1 MKKNIITNKIT
12 PCCGLPFSVLY
23 WWVSNLTLNSEADR
37 QYIIS
42 TLSQNGMIRVDAWK
56 LLINSGTL
64 EADASLTKAEFLAWF
79 DCERQPSCEQLKLI
93 IEGYQM
99 GSWVGDLNEIRFENV
114 LGALKITDTAPT
126 TVGLYRLSDVGT
138 YTNLGGLVTTAGK
151 VNDAYFNGTTWSLIA
166 VDLPTVSLS
175 NLTNG
180 TATTIASSEKAT
192 GDLRKIT
199 EDPQLVLKG
208 AFFNNPYYE
217 FDGSGNLFFKPTE
230 FGGVGGNV
238 FFIRGGYLSDWQCNL
253 STFLSEIS
261 VNTDPSIALFN
272 QTSPL
277 GETGCIRLNNA
288 TTATL
293 YFNPT
298 TQKFVIQSRVA
309 QKTGWI
315 KLIENNQGR
324 IGRCV
329 EENAILNSISNVQ
342 NNKNRNI
349 SFLSASAFVPNI
361 DTATSTLDFGT
372 DGQLIIG
379 DVNFPLSDVK
389 FRTVSITPS
398 NYAGSAVRL
407 YFNSISNEFV
417 VRAFQNP
424 IYGAPT
430 RDEILI
436 GSVRK
441 GTNWV
446 ASFPFPV
453 AINGSAVNPSDVA
466 RIRSTVSLIPSIEG
480 NLPTIDETSETLDL
494 GANPLLLVN
503 GKTFDLASLNSSDA
517 SQYRAIPLKGSLT
530 TSARKLYFNLATNR
544 FELFA
549 WNTVVTAT
557 NLVLVGGIRKAT
569 NNRIEASFPFRF
581 RRSNDVVSTS
591 QYFNKDVGVKFIAH
605 RGVTFFDAPENTL
618 DSAKDAKALG
628 FKYSE
633 FDCLETSDN
642 EFVIMHDASINRTM
656 VNNDGYE
663 IATTVN
669 VASTTL
675 SNLRANYKLRGASK
689 FQKKIPTLDEYLK
702 NLSQL
707 NLHPVVEVK
716 YNMPAS
722 SVAKFVQTFRKYF
735 KDEEV
740 IILCFWSSVLNN
752 IKAVMNA
759 QFYLLGSTDVTATA
773 TANGL
778 NANLEQNI
786 INSTIVNYC
795 ATNNI
800 ELITWT
806 NSLDGI
812 AYLNRMINNGVGW
825 ISTDVMPAYDLEK
838 IPNLEVKSKENFS
851 DFSLVNV
858 TASGGQATMQP
869 NGEINFNQS
878 SGLSTKDAIFIELE
892 FQGKLTFQLG
902 NSVGWIVN
910 FEIENSEFS
919 LVKIP
924 MLNKVAGA
932 FSLKLKNT
940 GTTNALVNDLNFR
953 IFNL

>member
-1 MKKNIITNKIT
+1 M
-12 PCCGLPFSVLY
+12 GLSTTYTKVETDFLLQKLESEL
-23 WWVSNLTLNSEADR
+23 VSGL
-37 QYIIS
+37 
-42 TLSQNGMIRVDAWK
+42 K
-56 LLINSGTL
+56 GTL
-64 EADASLTKAEFLAWF
+64 AIS
-79 DCERQPSCEQLKLI
+79 
-93 IEGYQM
+93 
-99 GSWVGDLNEIRFENV
+99 
-114 LGALKITDTAPT
+114 DTAPT
-126 TVGLYRLSDVGT
+126 EQGLYILSDIGT
-138 YTNLGGLVTTAGK
+138 YTNLGGLVATAGK
-151 VNDAYFNGTTWSLIA
+151 VNYAYFDETMWSLVS
-166 VDLPTVSLS
+166 VDLPTIPLS
-175 NLTNG
+175 NATNG
-180 TATTIASSEKAT
+180 SSTTVASSEKAT

-199 EDPQLVLKG
+199 EDPQLIFKG
-208 AFFNNPYYE
+208 VFFNNPYYE

-230 FGGVGGNV
+230 YGGAGGNV
-238 FFIRGGYLSDWQCNL
+238 FYIRGGYYSDWQCNL
-253 STFLSEIS
+253 ATFLSEIS

-277 GETGCIRLNNA
+277 GETDCIRLNNA
-288 TTATL
+288 TNSTL

-329 EENAILNSISNVQ
+329 EENAILNSILTTQ
-342 NNKNRNI
+342 NLKNRNI
-349 SFLSASAFVPNI
+349 SFISASAFVPNI
-361 DTATSTLDFGT
+361 DTTAQTIDFGT

-389 FRTVSITPS
+389 FRTVSLTPL

-407 YFNSISNEFV
+407 YFNPVTNEFV
-417 VRAFQNP
+417 IRAFQNA
-424 IYGAPT
+424 IYGTPT
-430 RDEILI
+430 RNEILI

-446 ASFPFPV
+446 ASFPFLV
-453 AINGSAVNPSDVA
+453 AINGSTVNQTDVA
-466 RIRSTVSLIPSIEG
+466 NIRSAVSLISSIEG
-480 NLPTIDETSETLDL
+480 NIPVIDEIAETLDL

-503 GKTFDLASLNSSDA
+503 GRTFDLASLNSTDA
-517 SQYRAIPLKGSLT
+517 SQYRVIPLKGSLT
-530 TSARKLYFNLATNR
+530 TSARKLYFNTTTNR

-549 WNTVVTAT
+549 WNTVVNAT

-581 RRSNDVVSTS
+581 RRSNDIVSTT
-591 QYFNKDVGVKFIAH
+591 QYFNQDAGIKFIAH

-642 EFVIMHDASINRTM
+642 EFVVMHDASINRTM
-656 VNNDGYE
+656 INNNGTE

-675 SNLRANYKLRGASK
+675 ANLRANYKLRGATK
-689 FQKKIPTLDEYLK
+689 YQKKIPTLDEYLK

-716 YNMPAS
+716 YNMPAT

-740 IILCFWSSVLNN
+740 IILCFWDSVLNN

-759 QFYLLGSTDVTATA
+759 QFYLLGSTDITATA
-773 TANGL
+773 KANGL
-778 NANLEQNI
+778 NANLEQNL

-800 ELITWT
+800 EIITWT
-806 NSLDGI
+806 YSLDGI
-812 AYLNRMINNGVGW
+812 AYLNRMINNGVRW
-825 ISTDVMPAYDLEK
+825 ISTDVMPAYDFDK
-838 IPNLEVKSKENFS
+838 NIPNLEFKSKSSFA

-869 NGEINFNQS
+869 NGEINLAQS
-878 SGLSTKDAIFIELE
+878 SGLSAKDAIFIELE

-902 NSVGWIVN
+902 NSVGFIVN
-910 FEIENSEFS
+910 FEIENTEFS

-924 MLNKVAGA
+924 MLNKVEGA
-932 FSLKLKNT
+932 FSLKIKNT
-940 GTTNALVNDLNFR
+940 GTTNALVNDLNFK
-953 IFNL
+953 IYNL